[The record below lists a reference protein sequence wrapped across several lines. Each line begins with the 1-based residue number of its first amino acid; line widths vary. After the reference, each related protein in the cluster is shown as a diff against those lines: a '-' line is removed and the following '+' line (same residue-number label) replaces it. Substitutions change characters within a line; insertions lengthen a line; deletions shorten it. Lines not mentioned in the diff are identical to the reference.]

1 MKTLIVLIGPTGVGK
16 TELSLRLAEHF
27 RTCIV
32 SADSRQLYADLK
44 IGTAAPTPEQQQRVR
59 HYFVGTLQLTDYYSA
74 AQYETEVLQLLEKL
88 YTEHEVVLL
97 TGGSMMYVDA
107 VCKGIDDIPTVD
119 AETRRLMLHKYE
131 TEGLEHLCA
140 ELKLLDPEYY
150 KIVDLKN
157 HKRVIHALEIC
168 YMTGKTYTSFR
179 TQQKKERPFRII
191 KIGLTRD
198 REELYARI
206 NQRVEQMITDGL
218 VEEARNVYPHRALN
232 SLNTVGY
239 KEIFNY
245 LDGEWTLPFAIE
257 KIQQNS
263 RIYSRKQ
270 IKIPTPKFVVFY
282 NGDEEQPERKEI
294 RLSKAFSAN
303 TGETNMELVVLQ
315 ININKG
321 QNEELK
327 AACKTL
333 QEYAEFT
340 ERAREH
346 RKEMEL
352 EDAIRT
358 TIDEC
363 IRDGILKDFLLKNK
377 AEVYH
382 MCLYEFD
389 VELHERVLREEER
402 EEGRL
407 EGIREG
413 RLAGQQEGMQNGKKF
428 AKQVFKAFLSG
439 KTPEAIAEELNVPV
453 EEVKNL
459 VD

>member
-1 MKTLIVLIGPTGVGK
+1 MSKILKVIVGPTGVGK
-16 TELSLRLAEHF
+16 TDYALRMAEKYA
-27 RTCIV
+27 CPILN
-32 SADSRQLYADLK
+32 ADSRQLYRDIP
-44 IGTAAPTPEQQQRVR
+44 IGTAAPTAAEQARAK
-59 HYFVGTLQLTDYYSA
+59 HYFVGTLGLDEYYSA
-74 AQYETEVLQLLEKL
+74 AQYEQEALALLDDLFKQHDVCVLS
-88 YTEHEVVLL
+88 
-97 TGGSMMYVDA
+97 GGSMMYVDA

-218 VEEARNVYPHRALN
+218 VEEARSVYPHRALN

-270 IKIPTPKFVVFY
+270 MTWFKR
-282 NGDEEQPERKEI
+282 DEEIRWFHPEQETEI
-294 RLSKAFSAN
+294 LAYLRSQLS
-303 TGETNMELVVLQ
+303 
-315 ININKG
+315 
-321 QNEELK
+321 
-327 AACKTL
+327 
-333 QEYAEFT
+333 
-340 ERAREH
+340 
-346 RKEMEL
+346 
-352 EDAIRT
+352 
-358 TIDEC
+358 
-363 IRDGILKDFLLKNK
+363 
-377 AEVYH
+377 
-382 MCLYEFD
+382 
-389 VELHERVLREEER
+389 
-402 EEGRL
+402 
-407 EGIREG
+407 
-413 RLAGQQEGMQNGKKF
+413 
-428 AKQVFKAFLSG
+428 
-439 KTPEAIAEELNVPV
+439 
-453 EEVKNL
+453 
-459 VD
+459 